1 MSKRQATDRARGKE
15 RKRQRVNVDG
25 SGPQGLVVTALA
37 LSREGRMPVSVAE
50 TVFGSRATVG
60 LPGYVSVDE
69 ERGELVL
76 EKERLGEGGGARE
89 MHRRLSEAGLELWR
103 AGEAEIYVAR
113 NLVTV

>member
-1 MSKRQATDRARGKE
+1 MSKRQATRRGGGKE

-76 EKERLGEGGGARE
+76 EKERSERDAPETGRGWTGAVAGRGG
-89 MHRRLSEAGLELWR
+89 
-103 AGEAEIYVAR
+103 
-113 NLVTV
+113 